1 MNHIDNAYWNV
12 GYELMTMV
20 ERLNIRLERGGLSE
34 NQAKHMRYERAILL
48 DLIDHLAREKEK
60 RYDV

>member
-12 GYELMTMV
+12 GYELMAMV
-20 ERLNIRLERGGLSE
+20 ERLNIRLGREGLSE
-34 NQAKHMRYERAILL
+34 SQIGTMRYERAILL
-48 DLIDHLAREKEK
+48 DLIDHLAREEK